1 MLKAVLDTN
10 IIISGLSF
18 SGSPA
23 HVLELA
29 AKGVIQNVISQ
40 DILDEVQ
47 GVVVHKFSWE
57 KERVREAIEWLRLV
71 SENVRPQ
78 EKVSAVSHDP
88 DNRIIECA
96 IAGNATLIVS
106 GDKKH
111 LQPPREY
118 RGILI
123 VGPNE
128 FLNIFQRQD

>member
-40 DILDEVQ
+40 DILDEGQ

-71 SENVRPQ
+71 SKIVQPQ

-88 DNRIIECA
+88 DDRIIECA

-111 LQPPREY
+111 LQPLREY

-128 FLNIFQRQD
+128 FFNIFQRQD

>member
-1 MLKAVLDTN
+1 MLKAVIDTN
-10 IIISGLSF
+10 IIISGLNF

-23 HVLELA
+23 QVLELV
-29 AKGVIQNVISQ
+29 AKGAIQNVISQ

-47 GVVVHKFSWE
+47 GVLVQKFSWE
-57 KERVREAIEWLRLV
+57 KKQAQDAIGWLRLV
-71 SENVRPQ
+71 SKLVQPQ
-78 EKVSAVSHDP
+78 EKVSAVSYDP

-96 IAGNATLIVS
+96 IAGKATLIVS

-111 LQPPREY
+111 LQPLKEY